1 MCEILLKIIMIQ
13 QINEI
18 AKKLGWKP
26 FPSPKREKGNL
37 NNFPLKKN
45 NETIPDY
52 KIRLIHYFRDDC
64 NLRIDFAFKRA
75 IKIIKN
81 IK

>member
-1 MCEILLKIIMIQ
+1 MIQ
-13 QINEI
+13 QINKI
-18 AKKLGWKP
+18 AKELGWKP
-26 FPSPKREKGNL
+26 FPSPKMEKGNP

-45 NETIPDY
+45 NETISDY

-75 IKIIKN
+75 IKIIENLKS
-81 IK
+81 

>member
-1 MCEILLKIIMIQ
+1 MIQ
-13 QINEI
+13 QVNKI

-26 FPSPKREKGNL
+26 FPSPKRKKENP
-37 NNFPLKKN
+37 NNYPLKKN
-45 NETIPDY
+45 NETISDY

-75 IKIIKN
+75 LRIIKN
-81 IK
+81 LK